1 MCVLSRK
8 IITQNGYADCV
19 TVLEGQ
25 ASDVQLPNGVLAD
38 VLISEWMGFYLLH
51 ESMLEAVVT
60 ARDRLLCSGGVVFP
74 STATLYAC
82 PVSLKEYCAQNFD
95 FWQDICGFDFS
106 EAASVMRQKCLMSPE
121 VMSLSEKSLLAEPQ
135 QLLSIDLQ
143 YVSADDVR
151 TVMASLDFVMLKN
164 DLMHGFAL
172 WFSVQFDGCR
182 AVTLDTSPLAPATH
196 WQQTVVLLPSALLV
210 NRDSLVQ
217 CRMLLQ
223 QTDNHRRYNIT
234 VEMLEDEDNDDGD
247 HDDFIDT
254 DENDIDPENSS
265 AATQLIKDAMH
276 KVI

>member
-1 MCVLSRK
+1 MLSRK
-8 IITQNGYADCV
+8 IIEQNGYANCI

-25 ASDVQLPNGVLAD
+25 ASDVQLPSGVLAD

-106 EAASVMRQKCLMSPE
+106 EAASVMRQKSSISPE
-121 VMSLSEKSLLAEPQ
+121 VMSLSEKSLLAQPQ
-135 QLLSIDLQ
+135 PLLSIDLQ
-143 YVSADDVR
+143 YVNADDVR
-151 TVMASLDFVMLKN
+151 TVVASLDFVVLKN

-172 WFSVQFDGCR
+172 WFSVQFDGCH
-182 AVTLDTSPLAPATH
+182 AVTLDTSPLAPPTH
-196 WQQTVVLLPSALLV
+196 WQQTVILLPSALLV
-210 NRDSLVQ
+210 HRDSEVH

-223 QTDNHRRYNIT
+223 QTENHRRYNIT
-234 VEMLEDEDNDDGD
+234 VETLEDEDDGD
-247 HDDFIDT
+247 DEFIGQE
-254 DENDIDPENSS
+254 ENDNNKPQNSS
-265 AATQLIKDAMH
+265 AATQLIRDTMN